1 AVELSALLDE
11 ATVRAGRSYFAS
23 AAERKE
29 RGEDVPTLIQ
39 TEEQSIAEVVGLG
52 AVKYADLSQNRT
64 SDYVFNW
71 DKMLAMDGNTATYMQ
86 YAYARIRSI
95 FRKGGVED
103 SALRQ
108 QAPVAL
114 LQEPQERA
122 LALDLLRF
130 ADALEAAAAEYKPN
144 LITGYLWDLAK
155 SYSGFYQNCL
165 VLNAG
170 SDELRRSRLMLC
182 DLTGRTIRQ
191 GLDLL
196 GIGTVE
202 RM

>member
-1 AVELSALLDE
+1 VELSALLDE
-11 ATVRAGRSYFAS
+11 ATVRAARSYEAS
-23 AAERKE
+23 AAERKAH
-29 RGEDVPTLIQ
+29 GQDVPELSEAEKQ
-39 TEEQSIAEVVGLG
+39 TIAEVVGLG

-86 YAYARIRSI
+86 YAFTRICGI
-95 FRKGGVED
+95 FRKGGED
-103 SALRQ
+103 VMALRR
-108 QAPVAL
+108 QAPL
-114 LQEPQERA
+114 PLIETPQERA
-122 LALDLLRF
+122 LALELVRF
-130 ADALEAAAAEYKPN
+130 ADALGAAAAEYKPN
-144 LITGYLWDLAK
+144 FITAYLWDLTRAL
-155 SYSGFYQNCL
+155 SGFYQNCK
-165 VLNAG
+165 VLDAG
-170 SDELRRSRLMLC
+170 SPDLRRSRLLLC